1 MRINERGITLIA
13 LVITIIILLILAGV
27 ALSLVVG
34 DNGVLNKSMNAV
46 DETNRAATQEQLELA
61 ISSVIT
67 DWFTDRAVDGS
78 TPKLADYMTGEKV
91 KAVMNNKYQ
100 LNEFILNTE
109 KGVKVAYAGA
119 SYDFTVQITESGNGA
134 KVFYAGSNGGNPGTG
149 SGGTIGS
156 NPIVPS
162 ELFEI
167 GEAIN
172 VENYGKEVVG
182 YKAKSSSGYSNE
194 AWRLFY
200 QDANYTYI
208 IMDALVGGYKPSE
221 CVDDYQN
228 GSAVGIVG
236 RSLNRKLHNERTA
249 FISSANKISIRMT
262 AWLTD
267 IDKWDNFKDDEGN
280 AIYAIGSPTLDLI
293 EASYNAFAQKNGID
307 ATVTVIP
314 SGSGYTATETP
325 SDSVF
330 LKTYASGIYNYNN
343 SWYLIAS
350 PYTTS
355 DCFFELAGSYPR
367 LQGYCRSSEEVNV
380 RPVACIPSSVF
391 QNYSLRD

>member
-1 MRINERGITLIA
+1 MKINERGITLIA

-162 ELFEI
+162 KLFEI

-172 VENYGKEVVG
+172 VENYGKEVIG
-182 YKAKSSSGYSNE
+182 YKAKSNSGYSGN
-194 AWRLFY
+194 WRLFY
-200 QDANYTYI
+200 QDTLYAYI
-208 IMDALVGGYKPSE
+208 IVDDVIESYNPSE
-221 CVDDYQN
+221 YYSEYAS
-228 GSAVGIVG
+228 GKEVGIIG
-236 RSLNRKLHNERTA
+236 RSLNSKLMDAGN
-249 FISSANKISIRMT
+249 FFSSSNTTNCIKALAWMT
-262 AWLTD
+262 D
-267 IDKWDNFKDDEGN
+267 PEKWKDYKDDEGMS
-280 AIYAIGSPTLDLI
+280 AFAIGGPSLELF
-293 EASYNAFAQKNGID
+293 EASYNATAKLAGREVVESD
-307 ATVTVIP
+307 ATHI
-314 SGSGYTATETP
+314 SEKYII
-325 SDSVF
+325 DWR
-330 LKTYASGIYNYNN
+330 YNNGIYNYDNITHWWLATTGFN
-343 SWYLIAS
+343 YKRNVFLLNDTYLSEAS
-350 PYTTS
+350 R
-355 DCFFELAGSYPR
+355 A
-367 LQGYCRSSEEVNV
+367 V
-380 RPVACIPSSVF
+380 RPIVAIPSSTF
-391 QNYSLRD
+391 SRYTLSD